1 MAEKPSWLYNQSAA
15 IPYRINAGILEI
27 LLVTTRKRK
36 HWIVPKGVIEP
47 DLSPQESA
55 AAEAFEEAGVK
66 GCVMPDK
73 VGEYAYTKWGGTCHV
88 RVYLLEVDEVFSDWP
103 EANLRN
109 RCWLSASDAVS
120 LVDIPALKTMISHVP
135 EMLL

>member
-15 IPYRINAGILEI
+15 IPFRINAGAVEV

-36 HWIVPKGVIEP
+36 RWIVPKGVIEP

-66 GCVMPDK
+66 GSVMPDE
-73 VGEYAYTKWGGTCHV
+73 VGEYDYMKWGGTCHV
-88 RVYLLEVDEVFSDWP
+88 RVYLLKVDKVFCDWP

-109 RCWLSASDAVS
+109 RRWLSASDAVS
-120 LVDIPALKTMISHVP
+120 LVDIPALKIMISHVP